1 MNITLQK
8 RGSYKSHDE
17 QITLVHLTENQLIIG
32 VLKEDNKFQYSENTK
47 DSFVSW
53 EDLYED
59 FKYDYIEQSNSSNI
73 QIADEA
79 RKARSGQVCGKL
91 INKFVRNV
99 PNANQETVFKFLGK
113 LIFDIN
119 FSYSSIE
126 YTDHSIIEFYAQRTG
141 EPQAVISR
149 FANSLSNKIKH
160 SSRIRASY
168 AAFNSLAF
176 LGIPFKKNNLLEVG
190 CLQVVHGKY
199 DPISNVTL
207 KSEPDAGGGEEA
219 SNMYQVFPSENNIN
233 VEAGKTVE
241 INYDVKWVHD
251 RNSIGYVYDVENQ
264 ENVLNET
271 AEFKLETTAG
281 YLPKTR
287 SVMGSNGKGS
297 FKFIAL
303 GLQSGDQA
311 KVKFNLKSFT
321 GLGDIVINII

>member
-297 FKFIAL
+297 FKFTAL

>member
-8 RGSYKSHDE
+8 RGAYKSHDE
-17 QITLVHLTENQLIIG
+17 LLTLVHLTKNQLIIG
-32 VLKEDNKFQYSENTK
+32 VLKETNKFEYSENTK

-59 FKYDYIEQSNSSNI
+59 FKYDYIEQSNSSDI

-91 INKFVRNV
+91 INRFVRNI
-99 PNANQETVFKFLGK
+99 PNTNSETVFKYLGK
-113 LIFDIN
+113 LIFDTN
-119 FSYSSIE
+119 FSYSSVE

-141 EPQAVISR
+141 EPQAVVSR
-149 FANSLSNKIKH
+149 FVNSLSSKIKH

-168 AAFNSLAF
+168 AQFNSLAF
-176 LGIPFKKNNLLEVG
+176 LGVPFKKDNLLEVG

-199 DPISNVTL
+199 NPISNVTL

-233 VEAGKTVE
+233 VGAGETVE

-251 RNSIGYVYDVENQ
+251 KNSIGYVYNVESQ

-271 AEFKLETTAG
+271 AEFKLETSAG
-281 YLPKTR
+281 YLPKTKTI
-287 SVMGSNGKGS
+287 MNNEGKGS
-297 FKFIAL
+297 FKFTAL
-303 GLQSGDQA
+303 GLEAGDKA
-311 KVKFNLKSFT
+311 KVKFNLKSYT
-321 GLGDIVINII
+321 GLGDIYITVI